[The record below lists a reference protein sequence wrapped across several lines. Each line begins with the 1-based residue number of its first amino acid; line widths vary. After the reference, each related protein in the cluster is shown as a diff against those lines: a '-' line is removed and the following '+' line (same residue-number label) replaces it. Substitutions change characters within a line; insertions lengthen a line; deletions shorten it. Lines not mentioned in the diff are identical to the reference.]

1 MHLMKLVNLLRAL
14 YVCAS
19 VCILALLG
27 ACANMAQG
35 PTGGLR
41 DSLPP
46 VYKTS
51 NPLPNSLNFKGDKVE
66 IEFDEY
72 VQLKDGFEKIVV
84 SPPTKSPFVAKA
96 VGKKVV
102 VEFRDTL
109 MANTTYTVDFSNSI
123 VDNNES
129 NPFNEYFFSF
139 STGDVLD
146 SLSMSGY
153 LLNAKDLSPAAGVF
167 VGAYKQHDDSVFV
180 TKAFDRIA
188 KTDENG
194 RFTLRNL
201 EPVPYRVFAL
211 NDVNSNYYFDQPGES
226 VAFLDSV
233 FTPKMIEKVRFDT
246 IYKDSVTIDTIKS
259 VRSVKYL
266 PDSIILQLFEE
277 EIVRQSF
284 KKAVLTSETTVELYF
299 ENYEKQVPEIN
310 PVNFVSDNWAVV
322 EPSFTT
328 DTIKIW
334 LRDSNVVKLDTLR
347 FELVY
352 QKTDSASNFV
362 EARDTVQLIQN
373 RKKAKRRDDKKQTF
387 LTCSSSKSVEVYN
400 LPRIEWSAPVDF
412 VQDSVV
418 KVEVQKDTLWE
429 KVDFR
434 LVADSAV
441 NARSYLLEAEWEVG
455 ASYRLHIDSASVT
468 DIYGNCNDKTELRFR
483 IKNKEEYSTLK
494 FKVQGVADSAFV
506 ELLNA
511 KEQVKRVEKLR
522 NGEVFFI
529 NVHPGEYYARLVVD
543 SDNDGLWTTG
553 KYIENRKP
561 EQVYYFSKTLKLRAN
576 WDVEEDWDVKEKNV
590 LNQRPSGLDAKK
602 KKGKR

>member
-1 MHLMKLVNLLRAL
+1 
-14 YVCAS
+14 
-19 VCILALLG
+19 
-27 ACANMAQG
+27 MAQG

-96 VGKKVV
+96 IGKKVV

-153 LLNAKDLSPAAGVF
+153 LLNAKDLSPAAGVY

-233 FTPKMIEKVRFDT
+233 FTPVMIENVRFDT

-429 KVDFR
+429 MVDFR

-468 DIYGNCNDKTELRFR
+468 DIYGNCNDKTELKFR

-522 NGEVFFI
+522 NGEVFFK

>member
-1 MHLMKLVNLLRAL
+1 
-14 YVCAS
+14 
-19 VCILALLG
+19 
-27 ACANMAQG
+27 MAQG

-41 DSLPP
+41 DSLSP

-51 NPLPNSLNFKGDKVE
+51 KPLPNSLNFKGDKVE

-96 VGKKVV
+96 LGKKVV

-109 MANTTYTVDFSNSI
+109 KPNTTYTIDFSNSI

-146 SLSMSGY
+146 TLSMSGY
-153 LLNAKDLSPAAGVF
+153 LLNAKDLSPAAGVY

-211 NDVNSNYYFDQPGES
+211 NDVNSNYYFDQPGEA

-246 IYKDSVTIDTIKS
+246 IYKDSVTIDTVKRFRS
-259 VRSVKYL
+259 VRYL
-266 PDSIILQLFEE
+266 PDSVTLQLFEE

-322 EPSFTT
+322 EPSVTT
-328 DTIKIW
+328 DTIKVW

-362 EARDTVQLIQN
+362 EARDTIQLFQN

-387 LTCSSSKSVEVYN
+387 LTCSSGRSVEVYN

-418 KVEVQKDTLWE
+418 KVEMQKDTLWE

-441 NARSYLLEAEWEVG
+441 NARSYLLEAEWKEG
-455 ASYRLHIDSASVT
+455 SSYRLRIDSASVT
-468 DIYGNCNDKTELRFR
+468 DIYGNCNDKTELKFR
-483 IKNKEEYSTLK
+483 IKTKEEYSTLK

-522 NGEVFFI
+522 NGEVFFK

-553 KYIENRKP
+553 KYVENRKP

-576 WDVEEDWDVKEKNV
+576 WDVEEDWDVTEKNI
-590 LNQRPSGLDAKK
+590 LNQRPSGLNEKK
-602 KKGKR
+602 KKNKR

>member
-1 MHLMKLVNLLRAL
+1 
-14 YVCAS
+14 
-19 VCILALLG
+19 
-27 ACANMAQG
+27 MAQG

-96 VGKKVV
+96 IGKKVV

-153 LLNAKDLSPAAGVF
+153 LLNAKDLSPAAGVY

-233 FTPKMIEKVRFDT
+233 FTPVMIENVRFDT

-266 PDSIILQLFEE
+266 PDSIILRLFEE

-284 KKAVLTSETTVELYF
+284 KKAELTSETTVELYF

-412 VQDSVV
+412 VHDSVV

-429 KVDFR
+429 MVDFR

-468 DIYGNCNDKTELRFR
+468 DIYGNCNDKTELKFR

-522 NGEVFFI
+522 NGEVFFK

-576 WDVEEDWDVKEKNV
+576 WDVEEDWNVKEKNI

-602 KKGKR
+602 KKKKR

>member
-1 MHLMKLVNLLRAL
+1 
-14 YVCAS
+14 
-19 VCILALLG
+19 
-27 ACANMAQG
+27 MAQG

-96 VGKKVV
+96 IGKKVV

-153 LLNAKDLSPAAGVF
+153 LLNAKDLSPAAGVY

-233 FTPKMIEKVRFDT
+233 FTPVMIENVRFDT
-246 IYKDSVTIDTIKS
+246 IYKDSVTIDTVKS

-284 KKAVLTSETTVELYF
+284 KKAEFTSETTVELYF

-429 KVDFR
+429 MVDFR

-455 ASYRLHIDSASVT
+455 ANYRLHIDSASVT
-468 DIYGNCNDKTELRFR
+468 DIYGNCNDKTELKFR

-522 NGEVFFI
+522 NGEVFFK

>member
-1 MHLMKLVNLLRAL
+1 
-14 YVCAS
+14 
-19 VCILALLG
+19 
-27 ACANMAQG
+27 MAQG

-96 VGKKVV
+96 IGKKVV

-153 LLNAKDLSPAAGVF
+153 LLNAKDLSPAAGVL

-233 FTPKMIEKVRFDT
+233 FTPVMIENVRFDT

-284 KKAVLTSETTVELYF
+284 KKAELTSETTVELYF

-387 LTCSSSKSVEVYN
+387 LTCSSSRSVEVYN

-468 DIYGNCNDKTELRFR
+468 DIYGNCNDKTELKFR

-522 NGEVFFI
+522 DGEVFFK

>member
-1 MHLMKLVNLLRAL
+1 
-14 YVCAS
+14 
-19 VCILALLG
+19 
-27 ACANMAQG
+27 MAQG

-153 LLNAKDLSPAAGVF
+153 LLNAKDLSPAAGVY

-233 FTPKMIEKVRFDT
+233 FTPVMIENVRFDT
-246 IYKDSVTIDTIKS
+246 IYKDSVTIDTVKS

-284 KKAVLTSETTVELYF
+284 KKAEFTSETTVELYF
-299 ENYEKQVPEIN
+299 ENYKKQVPEIN

-429 KVDFR
+429 MVDFR

-468 DIYGNCNDKTELRFR
+468 DIYGNCNDKTELKFR

-522 NGEVFFI
+522 NGEVFFK

-543 SDNDGLWTTG
+543 SDNNGLWTTG

>member
-1 MHLMKLVNLLRAL
+1 
-14 YVCAS
+14 
-19 VCILALLG
+19 
-27 ACANMAQG
+27 MAQG

-51 NPLPNSLNFKGDKVE
+51 DPLPNSLNFKGDKVE

-153 LLNAKDLSPAAGVF
+153 LLNAKDLSPAAGVY

-180 TKAFDRIA
+180 RKAFDRIA

-233 FTPKMIEKVRFDT
+233 FTPVMIENVRFDT

-266 PDSIILQLFEE
+266 PDSIILRLFEE

-284 KKAVLTSETTVELYF
+284 KKAELTSETTVELYF

-334 LRDSNVVKLDTLR
+334 LRDSNVVKLDTLC

-429 KVDFR
+429 MVDFR

-468 DIYGNCNDKTELRFR
+468 DIYGNCNDKTELKFR

-522 NGEVFFI
+522 NGEVFFK

>member
-1 MHLMKLVNLLRAL
+1 MKLDNLLRAL

-51 NPLPNSLNFKGDKVE
+51 NPLPNSLNFRENKVE

-96 VGKKVV
+96 LGKKVV

-109 MANTTYTVDFSNSI
+109 KPNTTYTIDFSNSI

-146 SLSMSGY
+146 TLSMSGY
-153 LLNAKDLSPAAGVF
+153 LLNAKDLSPAASVY

-211 NDVNSNYYFDQPGES
+211 NDVNSNYYFDQPGEA

-246 IYKDSVTIDTIKS
+246 IYKDSVTIDTVKRFRS
-259 VRSVKYL
+259 VRYL
-266 PDSIILQLFEE
+266 PDSVTLQLFEE

-284 KKAVLTSETTVELYF
+284 KKAELTSETTVELYF

-322 EPSFTT
+322 EPSVTT
-328 DTIKIW
+328 DTIKVW

-362 EARDTVQLIQN
+362 EARDTIQLFQN

-387 LTCSSSKSVEVYN
+387 LTCSSGRSVEVYN

-412 VQDSVV
+412 VQDTVV
-418 KVEVQKDTLWE
+418 KVEMQKDTLWE

-441 NARSYLLEAEWEVG
+441 NARSYLLEAEWKEG
-455 ASYRLHIDSASVT
+455 SSYRLRIDSASVT
-468 DIYGNCNDKTELRFR
+468 DIYGNCNDKTELKFR
-483 IKNKEEYSTLK
+483 IKTKEEYSTLK

-511 KEQVKRVEKLR
+511 KEQVKRVENLR
-522 NGEVFFI
+522 NGEVFFK

-553 KYIENRKP
+553 KYVENRKP

-576 WDVEEDWDVKEKNV
+576 WDVEEVWNVTEKNI
-590 LNQRPSGLDAKK
+590 LNQRPSGLNAKK
-602 KKGKR
+602 KKNKR

>member
-1 MHLMKLVNLLRAL
+1 
-14 YVCAS
+14 
-19 VCILALLG
+19 
-27 ACANMAQG
+27 MAQG

-233 FTPKMIEKVRFDT
+233 FTPVMIENVRLDT

-284 KKAVLTSETTVELYF
+284 KKAEFTSETTVELYF

-468 DIYGNCNDKTELRFR
+468 DIYGNCNDKTELKFR

-522 NGEVFFI
+522 NGEVFFK

>member
-1 MHLMKLVNLLRAL
+1 MKLVNLLRAL

-153 LLNAKDLSPAAGVF
+153 LLNAKDLSPAAGVY

-233 FTPKMIEKVRFDT
+233 FTPVMIENVRFDT

-468 DIYGNCNDKTELRFR
+468 DIYGNCNDKTELKFR

-522 NGEVFFI
+522 NGEVFFK

>member
-1 MHLMKLVNLLRAL
+1 MKLVNLLRAL

-233 FTPKMIEKVRFDT
+233 FTPVMIENVRFDT

-284 KKAVLTSETTVELYF
+284 KKAEFTSETTVELYF

-429 KVDFR
+429 MVDFR

-441 NARSYLLEAEWEVG
+441 NARSYLLEAEWKVG

-468 DIYGNCNDKTELRFR
+468 DIYGNCNDKTELKFR

-522 NGEVFFI
+522 NGEVFFK

-561 EQVYYFSKTLKLRAN
+561 EQVYYFGKTLKLRAN

>member
-1 MHLMKLVNLLRAL
+1 MKLDNLLRAL

-96 VGKKVV
+96 LGKKVV

-109 MANTTYTVDFSNSI
+109 KPNTTYTIDFSNSI

-146 SLSMSGY
+146 TLSMSGY
-153 LLNAKDLSPAAGVF
+153 LLNAKDLSPAAGVY

-211 NDVNSNYYFDQPGES
+211 NDVNSNYYFDQPGEA

-246 IYKDSVTIDTIKS
+246 IYKDSVTIDTVKRFRS
-259 VRSVKYL
+259 VRYL
-266 PDSIILQLFEE
+266 PDSVTLQLFEE

-322 EPSFTT
+322 EPSVTT
-328 DTIKIW
+328 DTIKVW

-362 EARDTVQLIQN
+362 EARDTIQLFQN

-387 LTCSSSKSVEVYN
+387 LTCSSGRSVEVYN

-418 KVEVQKDTLWE
+418 KVEMQKDTLWE

-441 NARSYLLEAEWEVG
+441 NARSYLLEAEWKEG
-455 ASYRLHIDSASVT
+455 SSYRLRIDSASVT
-468 DIYGNCNDKTELRFR
+468 DIYGNCNDKTELKFR
-483 IKNKEEYSTLK
+483 IKTKEEYSTLK

-522 NGEVFFI
+522 NGEVFFK

-553 KYIENRKP
+553 KYVENRKP

-576 WDVEEDWDVKEKNV
+576 WDVEEDWDVTEKNI
-590 LNQRPSGLDAKK
+590 LNQRPSGLNEKK
-602 KKGKR
+602 KKNKR

>member
-1 MHLMKLVNLLRAL
+1 MKLVNLLRAL

-153 LLNAKDLSPAAGVF
+153 LLNAKDLSPAAGVY

-233 FTPKMIEKVRFDT
+233 FTPVMIENVRFDT

-284 KKAVLTSETTVELYF
+284 KKAELTSETTVELYF

-429 KVDFR
+429 MVNFR

-468 DIYGNCNDKTELRFR
+468 DIYGNCNDKTELKFR

-511 KEQVKRVEKLR
+511 KEQVKHVEKLR
-522 NGEVFFI
+522 NGEVFFK

-602 KKGKR
+602 KKGRR

>member
-1 MHLMKLVNLLRAL
+1 
-14 YVCAS
+14 
-19 VCILALLG
+19 
-27 ACANMAQG
+27 MAQG

-153 LLNAKDLSPAAGVF
+153 LLNAKDLSPAVGVL

-233 FTPKMIEKVRFDT
+233 FTPVMIENVRFDT

-284 KKAVLTSETTVELYF
+284 KKAELTSETTVELYF

-468 DIYGNCNDKTELRFR
+468 DIYGNCNDKTELKFR

-522 NGEVFFI
+522 NGEVFFK

-602 KKGKR
+602 KKGRR

>member
-1 MHLMKLVNLLRAL
+1 MKLDNLLRAL

-96 VGKKVV
+96 IGKKVV

-109 MANTTYTVDFSNSI
+109 KPNTTYTIDFSNSI

-146 SLSMSGY
+146 TLSMSGY
-153 LLNAKDLSPAAGVF
+153 LLNAKDLSPAAGVL

-211 NDVNSNYYFDQPGES
+211 NDVNSNYYFDQPGEA

-246 IYKDSVTIDTIKS
+246 IYKDSVTIDTVKRFRS
-259 VRSVKYL
+259 VRYL
-266 PDSIILQLFEE
+266 PDSVTLQLFEE

-362 EARDTVQLIQN
+362 EARDTVQLFQN

-387 LTCSSSKSVEVYN
+387 LTCSSGRSVEVYN

-418 KVEVQKDTLWE
+418 KVEMQKDTLWE

-434 LVADSAV
+434 LVADSEV
-441 NARSYLLEAEWEVG
+441 NARSYLLEAEWKEG
-455 ASYRLHIDSASVT
+455 SSYRLRIDSASVT
-468 DIYGNCNDKTELRFR
+468 DIYGNCNDKTELKFR
-483 IKNKEEYSTLK
+483 IKTKEEYSTLK

-511 KEQVKRVEKLR
+511 KEQVKRVENLR
-522 NGEVFFI
+522 NGEVFFK

-576 WDVEEDWDVKEKNV
+576 WDVEEDWNVTEKNI

-602 KKGKR
+602 KKKKR